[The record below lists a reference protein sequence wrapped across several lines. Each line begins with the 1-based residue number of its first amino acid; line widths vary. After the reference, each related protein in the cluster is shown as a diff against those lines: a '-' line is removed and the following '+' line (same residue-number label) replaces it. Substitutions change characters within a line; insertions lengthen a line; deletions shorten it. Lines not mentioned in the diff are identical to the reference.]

1 MNILMYYDGTNY
13 TKDIVPLVK
22 KHAKA
27 FNARVHVVS
36 SLPRGGE
43 SQQEEINTIQ
53 RDFEYLKES
62 FDKEDIPCETHLLIK
77 GQDAGDDI
85 VEFANEHGSDEII
98 IGTEKKTLVEKF
110 LLGSVAQSVILRAQ
124 CPVLIV

>member
-13 TKDIVPLVK
+13 TKETIPLVK

-36 SLPRGGE
+36 SLSRGGE
-43 SQQEEINTIQ
+43 AELQEIDIIE
-53 RDFEYLKES
+53 RDFEYLKET
-62 FDKEDIPCETHLLIK
+62 FDNEKIPCETHLLIK
-77 GQDAGDDI
+77 GQDPGADI
-85 VEFANEHGSDEII
+85 VEFANEHNADEII

-110 LLGSVAQSVILRAQ
+110 LLGSVAQSVILHAR
-124 CPVLIV
+124 CPVLVV